1 MINGRGGGKPD
12 MAQGSGDKA
21 QLSPFLATVKDHII
35 KSL

>member
-21 QLSPFLATVKDHII
+21 QLVPFLATIKEQII
-35 KSL
+35 RSL